1 MIWYFRYSWVC
12 WLAISSLKK
21 QKSPFFLLDFSRS
34 FGHIAQQDV
43 EEAASFI
50 PSRLLD
56 DDDDVPEFH
65 MFFSGITT
73 YSSEMSRYGLN
84 FSATPVKQSIWSWI
98 RHLKQEDIYCICVPN
113 FCIERTHLCMLYTW
127 KIPAIKSTLNLQA
140 RCVFLSCR
148 SCANEARRSSSKT
161 LFTNGVRADLRQ
173 LGQTVLFM
181 DCSKQVPVCGWSHQ
195 DMESDMT
202 RPFWCLFLWAVL
214 AYSPTSVLHLQYTF
228 DQKTTTTKAN
238 IYHAAPETCR
248 MKRVWLRAYMRVIA
262 AVQRYRNMTAYP
274 VWPPTPS
281 YISINTHG
289 QP

>member
-21 QKSPFFLLDFSRS
+21 QESPFFLLDFGRS
-34 FGHIAQQDV
+34 FGHTAQQDV

-56 DDDDVPEFH
+56 DDVPEFH
-65 MFFSGITT
+65 MFFL
-73 YSSEMSRYGLN
+73 GLQHIVQRCPGMDWI

-148 SCANEARRSSSKT
+148 SCANEARRSSWLQNFVHKWCQSGSEKT
-161 LFTNGVRADLRQ
+161 GPNWEF
-173 LGQTVLFM
+173 
-181 DCSKQVPVCGWSHQ
+181 
-195 DMESDMT
+195 
-202 RPFWCLFLWAVL
+202 
-214 AYSPTSVLHLQYTF
+214 
-228 DQKTTTTKAN
+228 
-238 IYHAAPETCR
+238 
-248 MKRVWLRAYMRVIA
+248 
-262 AVQRYRNMTAYP
+262 
-274 VWPPTPS
+274 
-281 YISINTHG
+281 HG
-289 QP
+289 LL